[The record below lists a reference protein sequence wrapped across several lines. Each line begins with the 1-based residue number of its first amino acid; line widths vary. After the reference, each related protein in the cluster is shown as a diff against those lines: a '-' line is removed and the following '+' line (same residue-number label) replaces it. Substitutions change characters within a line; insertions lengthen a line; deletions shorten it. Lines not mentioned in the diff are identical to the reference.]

1 MRRIGLLTLCAILL
15 ASLCAL
21 PQERAIARADAPGV
35 TVDKDNKRII
45 IDCQIAPRKINDER
59 FKEIYPIEV
68 IACWPFPKGQK
79 SHETVVVFDEKIK
92 PSTIHKA
99 LESLGSKAGAPVKG
113 ETPKKGTGSLVKVFL
128 EIPVEGGGTRKVP
141 IEKTMTDIKTGKNL
155 APLKWV
161 FTGSIEKAE
170 DPNVPDKKVYGA
182 DTTGTLITIFPVT
195 DECVFQTD
203 LTMKEEKYV
212 KLETDKKLLPKEGT
226 PVKLILEV
234 SP

>member
-1 MRRIGLLTLCAILL
+1 MRRIGLLTMCVTLL
-15 ASLCAL
+15 GCLFALLPAS
-21 PQERAIARADAPGV
+21 AREDTPGV
-35 TVDKDNKRII
+35 MVDKDNKRVIV
-45 IDCQIAPRKINDER
+45 DCQIAPRKINDER

-79 SHETVVVFDEKIK
+79 SHETVVTFAEKVK
-92 PSTIHKA
+92 PSSIHKA
-99 LESLGSKAGAPVKG
+99 LESLGLKSGAPVKG
-113 ETPKKGTGSLVKVFL
+113 ETPNKGTGPQVKIFL
-128 EIPVEGGGTRKVP
+128 EIPVEGGGTKKVA
-141 IEKTMTDIKTGKNL
+141 IEKTLTDIKTGKNL
-155 APLKWV
+155 PALEWR

-170 DPNVPDKKVYGA
+170 DPNTPDKKVYGA

-195 DECVFQTD
+195 DETVFQTN

-234 SP
+234 PR